1 MLQKEIHISMH
12 RSSPII
18 IEKPT
23 DRAVIYGI
31 QQNTRFSLLLL
42 LFGRKRPKTKK
53 GREPTMKINPG
64 D

>member
-1 MLQKEIHISMH
+1 MH

-31 QQNTRFSLLLL
+31 QQKHT
-42 LFGRKRPKTKK
+42 LFIIIT
-53 GREPTMKINPG
+53 IIW
-64 D
+64 